1 MSGAPVVDPYVL
13 AVERRRAGLRR
24 PVPGD
29 PVARRQHALEQDRA
43 VSALRPGPRPEVA
56 TLDVDL
62 PVPGHPSTRLRV
74 YWPSPER
81 PSGPPAPALV
91 YFYGGGFTIGGI
103 DWPGWDA
110 TYRRRAS
117 ESGVVVVAGEYGLAP
132 EVRFPTQPE
141 QCWSILEWTFAH
153 AEELGVDPARV
164 AVGGASSGGNLAAAA
179 TLMNRDRHDRP
190 LRLQVLECPS
200 LDLTM
205 GHVDF
210 DGMTEAIPSAILREE
225 GSRLLADYLGPDP
238 DAARD
243 PYASP
248 LLAPSLAGLP
258 PAVVYTSEADPL
270 RGDGEAWVTALA
282 AAGVPAVGVR
292 YVGQTHTSGGFSH
305 EVPAADHLH
314 ADLIRVLRSL
324 HDQPVPYPD
333 PRMP

>member
-1 MSGAPVVDPYVL
+1 MSRAPVVDPYVL
-13 AVERRRAGLRR
+13 AVERRRSGAR
-24 PVPGD
+24 PPEPSD
-29 PVARRQHALEQDRA
+29 PAARRRQALEHDQA
-43 VSALRPGPRPEVA
+43 LAALRPGRPPEVA
-56 TLDVDL
+56 TLDVVV
-62 PVPGHPSTRLRV
+62 PVADRPSTRLRV
-74 YWPSPER
+74 YWPSAER
-81 PSGPPAPALV
+81 SSGPPAPALV
-91 YFYGGGFTIGGI
+91 YFYGGGFTIGSI

-110 TYRRRAS
+110 TYRSRAL

-153 AEELGVDPARV
+153 ADELGIDPARM

-179 TLMNRDRHDRP
+179 VLMNRDRADRP
-190 LRLQVLECPS
+190 LRLQLLECPS

-205 GHVDF
+205 GHVHLA
-210 DGMTEAIPSAILREE
+210 GLSSAIPSAILRRE
-225 GSRLLADYLGPDP
+225 GRRLIDDYLGPDRTV
-238 DAARD
+238 ARN

-292 YVGQTHTSGGFSH
+292 YIGQTHTSGGFSH

-314 ADLIRVLRSL
+314 GDIVRVLRTL
-324 HDQPVPYPD
+324 HEEPTTYPD
-333 PRMP
+333 PRTP

>member
-1 MSGAPVVDPYVL
+1 MTRAPVVDPYVL
-13 AVERRRAGLRR
+13 AVERRRAGARP
-24 PVPGD
+24 PVPSD
-29 PVARRQHALEQDRA
+29 PVARRRQALEQEHA
-43 VSALRPGPRPEVA
+43 AAALRPGRPPEVA
-56 TLDVDL
+56 TLDVAV
-62 PVPGHPSTRLRV
+62 PVTGLPSTRLRV

-81 PSGPPAPALV
+81 SSGPPAPALV
-91 YFYGGGFTIGGI
+91 YFYGGGFTIGSI
-103 DWPGWDA
+103 DWPGWDT
-110 TYRRRAS
+110 TYRHRAH

-153 AEELGVDPARV
+153 AGELGIDPARI

-179 TLMNRDRHDRP
+179 ALMNRDRYDRP
-190 LRLQVLECPS
+190 LRLQLLECPS

-205 GHVDF
+205 GHVHLDS
-210 DGMTEAIPSAILREE
+210 MTSAIPSAILRRE
-225 GSRLLADYLGPDP
+225 GRRLIDDYLGPDRRM
-238 DAARD
+238 ARN

-248 LLAPSLAGLP
+248 LLARSLAGLP

-314 ADLIRVLRSL
+314 GDIIRVLRGL
-324 HDQPVPYPD
+324 HDEPAAYPD
-333 PRMP
+333 PRTS